1 MYYIFNKNGVLVS
14 TSDFEPNIEDLQSRD
29 EYFVKSDIQ
38 LNQSRV
44 VGGKY
49 GGIYETVETPEEV
62 ILKQTNK
69 ILQQR
74 NKILANTDWV
84 TTRHFEEKMSG
95 KDATTFSDTQIS
107 EFLDYRQALRDITQ
121 LENFPFIILPQQP
134 EFLE

>member
-14 TSDFEPNIEDLQSRD
+14 TSDFEPNIEDLQSRA

-44 VGGKY
+44 IGGKY
-49 GGIYETVETPEEV
+49 GGIYETVETPEEF
-62 ILKQTNK
+62 ILKETNK

-74 NKILANTDWV
+74 NKILTNTDWV
-84 TTRHFEEKMSG
+84 TTRHFEEKTSG
-95 KDATTFSDTQIS
+95 KQTTLSDIQVS
-107 EFLDYRQALRDITQ
+107 EFLSYRQALRDITQ
-121 LENFPFIILPQQP
+121 IEGFPFVTLPQQP